1 MPRALMITTHFLPH
15 ASGITTHVLNV
26 ASELVTRHGYKVDVL
41 SPDFG
46 GRFAES
52 GKSPSGVGYGNF
64 RSFAIDKSFCLPT
77 ELPSQ
82 FIRPDYYDIIHVH
95 SYTSPMPLL
104 IALHRRLGPQDSRC
118 RYVLTPHY
126 HPRSATF
133 LTQLMRVPYDA
144 FFQRFI
150 FESFD
155 GVVSP
160 TEFEKAA
167 LSPFTGS
174 CKHSIIPHGV
184 DLDEMQSVV
193 VDSSVTSMLKSDES
207 CQLRAVF
214 CGNLLKYKGVQHLL
228 HAVSILKDGGTNVQL
243 NVIGDGPYH
252 AHLVELAQDLGIQ
265 SQVRFLGLLSRSLML
280 GVVKAADVLVLPS
293 EFESFGIVLVEAM
306 ALGKAVIAS
315 DFGGTTSLGIPKEFL
330 VRYGDSHGLASAL
343 NLLVSNRVDRELLGA
358 RYIQIVK
365 EKYSWEQI
373 GSSTADFYASL

>member
-1 MPRALMITTHFLPH
+1 MITTHFLPH
-15 ASGITTHVLNV
+15 VSGITTHVLNV
-26 ASELVTRHGYKVDVL
+26 ASELVIRHGYEVDVL

-52 GKSPSGVGYGNF
+52 GKTPSGVGYGNF
-64 RSFAIDKSFCLPT
+64 RSFAISKFFCLPT

-82 FIRPDYYDIIHVH
+82 FILADYYDLIHVH

-104 IALHRRLGPQDSRC
+104 IALHSRFGPQDSRC
-118 RYVLTPHY
+118 KYVFTPHF
-126 HPRSATF
+126 HPISATF
-133 LTQLMRVPYDA
+133 LTQLMRLPYDA
-144 FFQRFI
+144 FFERFI

-155 GVVSP
+155 GVISP

-167 LSPFTGS
+167 LSPFTRS

-184 DLDEMQSVV
+184 DLEEMQSVV
-193 VDSSVTSMLKSDES
+193 VDSNVTSMLKSDES
-207 CQLRAVF
+207 SQLRAVF

-228 HAVSILKDGGTNVQL
+228 RAISILKNRGTSVQL

-252 AHLVELAQDLGIQ
+252 THLVKLAQNLGIQ
-265 SQVRFLGLLSRSLML
+265 SQVRFLGFLPRSLQL
-280 GVVKAADVLVLPS
+280 GVVKASDVLVLPS

-315 DFGGTTSLGIPKEFL
+315 DFGGTTNLGIPKEFL
-330 VRYGDSHGLASAL
+330 VRYGDSHGLTSAL
-343 NLLVSNRVDRELLGA
+343 NMLVSGRVDRQLLGA
-358 RYIQIVK
+358 RYIQTVK

-373 GSSTADFYASL
+373 GRSTADFYASL